1 MIELNDL
8 SAALDRVRNGES
20 IRSVAG
26 GKNALAKRIG
36 KECRRLEIKPA
47 ARPGP
52 KLPDDLT
59 ETIRDLAP
67 HYSARKIASMTGV
80 SGPTIIATA
89 KAAGIT
95 LLDRATA
102 YRLAMKDVPNSA
114 GAIAARKRQTIPI
127 PKWCPEEF
135 RSEYQEMG
143 VILGEEG
150 AASHV
155 RRLLA
160 EMRAAA

>member
-26 GKNALAKRIG
+26 GQNALAKRIG
-36 KECRRLEIKPA
+36 KECRRLGIKPA

-52 KLPDDLT
+52 KLPDDLA

-89 KAAGIT
+89 KAAGIA

-114 GAIAARKRQTIPI
+114 GGDCGNETQSRARAKMD
-127 PKWCPEEF
+127 
-135 RSEYQEMG
+135 S
-143 VILGEEG
+143 
-150 AASHV
+150 ASV
-155 RRLLA
+155 D
-160 EMRAAA
+160 